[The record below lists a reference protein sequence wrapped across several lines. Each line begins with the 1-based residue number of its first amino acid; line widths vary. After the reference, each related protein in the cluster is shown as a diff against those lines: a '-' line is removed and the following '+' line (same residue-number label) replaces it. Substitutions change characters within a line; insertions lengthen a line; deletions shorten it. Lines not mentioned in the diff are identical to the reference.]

1 MQQLTSQ
8 HPAIFGVFSLAL
20 LAIFWI
26 ATGLLVS
33 WITGWRSLAERYKT
47 NREFPARKRWM
58 QSARMRAGV
67 RFNHALT
74 LGSDA
79 EGIYMGMTLPMFPG
93 QRRLFIPWSDV
104 KAEEPQHLLW
114 LMMRTLRL
122 GPDGIPLRV
131 REPLAQFLLQP
142 RGGMNA
148 TVPGIVSS
156 TF

>member
-1 MQQLTSQ
+1 MQVVTSQ
-8 HPAIFGVFSLAL
+8 HPAIFGVFSIAL
-20 LAIFWI
+20 LAIIWI
-26 ATGLLVS
+26 AIGLLIS
-33 WITGWRSLAERYKT
+33 WITGWRALAERYKT
-47 NREFPARKRWM
+47 DREFPEHKRWM

-79 EGIYMGMTLPMFPG
+79 EGIYVGMTLPMFPG
-93 QRRLFIPWSDV
+93 NPRLFIPWSDV
-104 KAEEPQHLLW
+104 RVEEPQRLLW
-114 LMMRTLRL
+114 LMMRALRL
-122 GPDGIPLRV
+122 GTDGIPLRV
-131 REPLAQFLLQP
+131 REPLAEFLLQP